1 MKRIRLSSEEKTV
14 LRMLANGFG
23 CPDIYPRHVFVSAV
37 GSLERKGL
45 AQGAWTEEHDLDDAR
60 ITWQGKVY
68 LAHNPT
74 LRNPV
79 DWKWIVT
86 TASRCSCRR
95 CRRSGI
101 VRFML
106 IVEQVKTSDLW
117 KRYRK

>member
-45 AQGAWTEEHDLDDAR
+45 AQGAWTEGYDLDDAR
-60 ITWQGKVY
+60 ITRQGKVY

-74 LRNPV
+74 LRKPV

-86 TASRCSCRR
+86 TALAALAAVAGVAALFVSCS
-95 CRRSGI
+95 
-101 VRFML
+101 L
-106 IVEQVKTSDLW
+106 LNK
-117 KRYRK
+117 

>member
-14 LRMLANGFG
+14 LRMLANGCG

-45 AQGAWTEEHDLDDAR
+45 AQGAWTEGYDLEDAR
-60 ITWQGKVY
+60 ITRQGKVY

-79 DWKWIVT
+79 DWKWAAT
-86 TASRCSCRR
+86 TVIAALAAVAGVAALFVSCS
-95 CRRSGI
+95 
-101 VRFML
+101 L
-106 IVEQVKTSDLW
+106 LNK
-117 KRYRK
+117 

>member
-23 CPDIYPRHVFVSAV
+23 CPDIYPLHVFVSAV

-60 ITWQGKVY
+60 ITRQGKVY

-79 DWKWIVT
+79 DWKWAAT
-86 TASRCSCRR
+86 TVIAALAAVAGVAALFVSCS
-95 CRRSGI
+95 
-101 VRFML
+101 L
-106 IVEQVKTSDLW
+106 LNK
-117 KRYRK
+117 